1 MLRETIELL
10 QGDDFYGE
18 SEFIEIAKGK
28 NKIPNTWKEISN
40 QFIRELKCRLRKL

>member
-1 MLRETIELL
+1 L

-28 NKIPNTWKEISN
+28 NKYPTTFKEV
-40 QFIRELKCRLRKL
+40 FKGFKREMKWQSRK